1 MDRQFC
7 KICRYSGFNNNSNY
21 WTGCTYLIDTD
32 EQRKCIGDW
41 CLSFEY
47 APAGR
52 SGRIRARRTDLR
64 AEYRRRTEELTG
76 RGAAKRQHK
85 EPKKQ
90 TDVQPISSDDGFR
103 IWFNVM
109 MG

>member
-1 MDRQFC
+1 MDRRYC
-7 KICRYSGFNNNSNY
+7 KCCKYSGYSKTGNT
-21 WTGCTYLIDTD
+21 WTGCTYFLDTW
-32 EQRKCIGDW
+32 EQRQCIGEW

-47 APAGR
+47 APGGR
-52 SGRIRARRTDLR
+52 TGRVRYKRTDLR

-103 IWFNVM
+103 IWLNVM